1 MNLIKKSVDILKKIL
16 FAQDIPSSTLVR
28 NKEKYIQKRKSK
40 ARCALALKQALVLW
54 MLKIPVKYLD
64 IIIKKVLE
72 LESQRIG
79 LQKY

>member
-64 IIIKKVLE
+64 IIKEEGDK
-72 LESQRIG
+72 IG
-79 LQKY
+79 EN